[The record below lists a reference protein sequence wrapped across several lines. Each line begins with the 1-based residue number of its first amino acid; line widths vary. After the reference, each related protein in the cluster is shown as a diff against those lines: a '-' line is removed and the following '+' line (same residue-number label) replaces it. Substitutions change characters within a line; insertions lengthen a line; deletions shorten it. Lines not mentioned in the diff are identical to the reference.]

1 MKYIFTLL
9 LISLVTFTS
18 LAQNILSARSQ
29 DLGTI
34 VTVSGIVTNGSEIGV
49 IRYIQDESAGIGIYD
64 ATVMEDV
71 STGDSIT
78 VTGEL
83 DEYNGLLEIKFVSQ
97 LTVHGT
103 GYLVSEQLITPSEI
117 GEDTEGELVKIN
129 DVIFENGG
137 SEFSVGVHNFS
148 SNGESGVIYVKSGSE
163 LEGQFIPL
171 SSVNMIAISSQFS
184 LTGTDDG
191 YQLLVRFFQDFEF
204 NDGLAFT
211 NIVSQSNTTNSGFD
225 ISWSTNMNS
234 SSGVFYGLTEE
245 LELGNVYDPINN
257 LNHVVSLANLEAGN
271 IYYIQAYSIEG
282 TDTLFSNI
290 IPMATVSNS
299 SGDIIVYFNKEVDN
313 TVSSIEDAQNIGVYI
328 NDTIKAYID
337 KAMSTLD
344 VAVYN
349 HSDQTITNAINDA
362 YERGVRVRYITC
374 ESTATT
380 ALLSLNDNIPVL
392 ERPDGTGIM
401 HNKFIVIDAENTDS
415 SWVMTGSTNWTSNQ
429 LFNDFNHLIF
439 IQDETIA
446 KTFELE
452 FNEMWGSNNETASE
466 SNAKF
471 GNDKANNTPHHFT
484 VGGKAMEVYF
494 SPSDNTTSKIANEI
508 EAADSELYFGLLVF
522 TQNQLGT
529 AVKERNDE
537 GVNVK
542 GIIEDINTQG
552 SEYEFLVES
561 DVDVRSHQGVS
572 DQFHHKYCIID
583 QGSANLNPTLIT
595 GSHNWSAIAESSN
608 DENTIIIHDE
618 NIANQFYQEFINE
631 YNQLAQA
638 PDESW
643 NCINE
648 ACIDPEDGTG
658 TYNTLTDC
666 QEICDAV
673 IAESW
678 NCINEAC
685 IDPEDGTGSY
695 NTLTD
700 CQEICGLVSTTEHN
714 LYRKI
719 NVFPNPNK
727 GNFII
732 DIISN
737 NSVSCELKIF
747 NLGGQEIHSQKVH
760 IQKGDNQLNLSTS
773 MLKGCYIL
781 KIDGSYSKF
790 MVH

>member
-97 LTVHGT
+97 LTIHGT
-103 GYLVSEQLITPSEI
+103 GYLVTEQLITPSEI

-184 LTGTDDG
+184 LTGADDG
-191 YQLLVRFFQDFEF
+191 YQLLVRFYQDFEF

-234 SSGVFYGLTEE
+234 SSGVFYGLTEQ

-257 LNHVVSLANLEAGN
+257 MNHVVSLANLEAGN

-344 VAVYN
+344 VAIYN

-561 DVDVRSHQGVS
+561 GVDVRSHQGVS

-658 TYNTLTDC
+658 
-666 QEICDAV
+666 
-673 IAESW
+673 
-678 NCINEAC
+678 
-685 IDPEDGTGSY
+685 SY
-695 NTLTD
+695 NSLTD

-747 NLGGQEIHSQKVH
+747 NLSGQEVHSQKVH

>member
-97 LTVHGT
+97 LTIHGS
-103 GYLVSEQLITPSEI
+103 GYLVTEQLITPSEI

-184 LTGTDDG
+184 LTGADDG
-191 YQLLVRFFQDFEF
+191 YQLLVRFYQDFEF

-234 SSGVFYGLTEE
+234 SSGVFYGLTEQ

-257 LNHVVSLANLEAGN
+257 MNHVVSLANLEAGN

-344 VAVYN
+344 VAIYN

-374 ESTATT
+374 ESTTTT

-561 DVDVRSHQGVS
+561 GVDVRSHQGVS

-658 TYNTLTDC
+658 
-666 QEICDAV
+666 
-673 IAESW
+673 
-678 NCINEAC
+678 
-685 IDPEDGTGSY
+685 SY
-695 NTLTD
+695 NSLTD
-700 CQEICGLVSTTEHN
+700 CQEICGLVSTTEHH

-747 NLGGQEIHSQKVH
+747 NLSGQEVHSQKVH

>member
-471 GNDKANNTPHHFT
+471 GNDKANNTLIILQLE
-484 VGGKAMEVYF
+484 GKQWRF
-494 SPSDNTTSKIANEI
+494 IFLHQTIQ
-508 EAADSELYFGLLVF
+508 LL
-522 TQNQLGT
+522 
-529 AVKERNDE
+529 K
-537 GVNVK
+537 
-542 GIIEDINTQG
+542 
-552 SEYEFLVES
+552 
-561 DVDVRSHQGVS
+561 
-572 DQFHHKYCIID
+572 
-583 QGSANLNPTLIT
+583 
-595 GSHNWSAIAESSN
+595 
-608 DENTIIIHDE
+608 
-618 NIANQFYQEFINE
+618 
-631 YNQLAQA
+631 
-638 PDESW
+638 
-643 NCINE
+643 
-648 ACIDPEDGTG
+648 
-658 TYNTLTDC
+658 
-666 QEICDAV
+666 
-673 IAESW
+673 
-678 NCINEAC
+678 
-685 IDPEDGTGSY
+685 
-695 NTLTD
+695 
-700 CQEICGLVSTTEHN
+700 
-714 LYRKI
+714 
-719 NVFPNPNK
+719 
-727 GNFII
+727 
-732 DIISN
+732 
-737 NSVSCELKIF
+737 
-747 NLGGQEIHSQKVH
+747 
-760 IQKGDNQLNLSTS
+760 
-773 MLKGCYIL
+773 
-781 KIDGSYSKF
+781 
-790 MVH
+790 

>member
-97 LTVHGT
+97 LTIHGT
-103 GYLVSEQLITPSEI
+103 GYLVTEQLITPSEI

-184 LTGTDDG
+184 LTSADDG
-191 YQLLVRFFQDFEF
+191 YQLLVRFYQDFEF

-234 SSGVFYGLTEE
+234 SSGVFYGLTEQ

-257 LNHVVSLANLEAGN
+257 MNHVVSLANLEAGN

-344 VAVYN
+344 VAIYN

-561 DVDVRSHQGVS
+561 GVDVRSHQGVS

-658 TYNTLTDC
+658 
-666 QEICDAV
+666 
-673 IAESW
+673 
-678 NCINEAC
+678 
-685 IDPEDGTGSY
+685 SY
-695 NTLTD
+695 NSLTD

-747 NLGGQEIHSQKVH
+747 NLSGQEVHSQKVH